1 MLNATA
7 ISLYVARNRMY
18 LLCLT
23 IKCLSIL
30 RRISAGES
38 RWVTL
43 HFTCFFGN
51 TLPVTLKTFASELH
65 KGRQRDMIR
74 WLTRADVLLLVLLHA
89 AGKQGEIICTKLPSS
104 GWQKHYPRTVA
115 SSRCSQAV
123 LAWISGVKLGQ
134 QNEKTWE
141 EAQTEFKWNEQH
153 WLKGKYRTG
162 QNENL
167 FLNNV
172 F

>member
-7 ISLYVARNRMY
+7 ISLYVACNRMC

-51 TLPVTLKTFASELH
+51 TLPVTLKTFASELY

-74 WLTRADVLLLVLLHA
+74 WLNRADVLLLVLLHA
-89 AGKQGEIICTKLPSS
+89 AGKTGWNNLYKTAFQWLTEALPEDS
-104 GWQKHYPRTVA
+104 GFIEMFTG
-115 SSRCSQAV
+115 CSGLDIWGKIRAAKWENMGRSTDWVQVKWAT
-123 LAWISGVKLGQ
+123 LA
-134 QNEKTWE
+134 
-141 EAQTEFKWNEQH
+141 
-153 WLKGKYRTG
+153 
-162 QNENL
+162 
-167 FLNNV
+167 
-172 F
+172 